1 MHNGAFWDLE
11 EVVQFY
17 NAGGG
22 ENDFTDGT
30 MAATK
35 TDLLKPLGLSDDEVD
50 QLVAFLE
57 AFSGDELEVV
67 PPVLPPYEAMAS
79 E

>member
-1 MHNGAFWDLE
+1 
-11 EVVQFY
+11 
-17 NAGGG
+17 
-22 ENDFTDGT
+22 

>member
-35 TDLLKPLGLSDDEVD
+35 SELLQPLGLSDEEVD

-57 AFSGDELEVV
+57 GFSGDELVIE
-67 PPVLPPYEAMAS
+67 PPVLPPYAALPS